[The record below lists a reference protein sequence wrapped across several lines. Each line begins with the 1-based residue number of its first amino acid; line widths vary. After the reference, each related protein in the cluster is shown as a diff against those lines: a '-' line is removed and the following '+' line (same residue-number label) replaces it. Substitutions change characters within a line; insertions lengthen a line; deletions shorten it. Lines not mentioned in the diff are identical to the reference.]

1 MTMTAATPMIM
12 PSAVS
17 AVRMAFRRSAL
28 TATTNVIRNDMPAPL
43 RDAAALD
50 GAVVA
55 HQSVAERNHAR
66 AVFGDVR
73 LVRHEDDGDAA
84 LDVEA
89 LEDAHHLDA
98 RLRVEIAGRLVGEQ
112 QRRVV
117 SQRLSV
123 ADTLVLAAGA
133 LIGMVA
139 KPVAEAYGL
148 RRVGRALPPL
158 RGGHLARVEQRELD
172 VLDRGCAREQVE
184 PLEHEADLRVAHVR
198 EVARR
203 ERRHVV
209 PVQEVASGGRPIEAA
224 EQMHE
229 RRLAGARRASER
241 DELARRDIQ
250 RDAAQRLHLQLAE
263 VVAFRQVTNRDDRVH
278 RPAPPAAP
286 GPEGPGLPAT
296 PAPAPRFAF
305 APPPRRPNG
314 ISGDVVLVCAVA
326 PGWDIPVTTWSP
338 SFRSPS
344 TIAVI
349 APSVTPVRTRTGT
362 NSPLRST
369 NTRPEDRGPDAPRSP
384 SPAPL
389 VPRTC
394 EPANSEPCEP
404 SAPCALPPAP

>member
-117 SQRLSV
+117 HQRPRDGDRLW
-123 ADTLVLAAGA
+123 LAAGE
-133 LIGMVA
+133 LIRMVA

-148 RRVGRALPPL
+148 QRVGRALPPL
-158 RGGHLARVEQRELD
+158 RSGHLARVEQRELD
-172 VLDRGCAREQVE
+172 VLDRGRAREQVE

-224 EQMHE
+224 EQVHE
-229 RRLAGARRASER
+229 RRLAGARRAGER

-278 RPAPPAAP
+278 RPAP
-286 GPEGPGLPAT
+286 
-296 PAPAPRFAF
+296 RFAF

-326 PGWDIPVTTWSP
+326 PGWDMPVTTWSP

-369 NTRPEDRGPDAPRSP
+369 NTRPEDRGSDAPRSP

-404 SAPCALPPAP
+404 SAPCPLPPAA